1 MSSKTVKAKRLRKFT
16 LNEAKDNKSRIA
28 KVFIGFAEE
37 IKGNNVEYFSE
48 DEVEDQIEINY
59 RTFAQEMLEAI
70 SSTFKTSAYHT
81 AEYTNDLFGWGLKS
95 DAIEAVADKAIEEY
109 NNNYAASKVEN
120 ITNTTRKVINRVIA
134 QGQKDGLNVKDIAQ
148 NIVDR
153 VDDMSKSRAMTISR
167 TETSDSVNNTHNK
180 TAEKAGMNYKEW
192 IHTDAGKTPRKN
204 HQAIS
209 GKKIKIDKLF
219 DLGGGIKAK
228 YPHDPD
234 LPAKEVINCYCL
246 CVYS

>member
-16 LNEAKDNKSRIA
+16 VKEAENNKSKIANVFLNFADRIRDNNSEY
-28 KVFIGFAEE
+28 FAED
-37 IKGNNVEYFSE
+37 NL
-48 DEVEDQIEINY
+48 INIDY
-59 RTFAQEMLEAI
+59 KEFKDEMLMVLSI
-70 SSTFKTSAYHT
+70 IFKTTAHHT
-81 AEYTNDLFGWGLKS
+81 AEYVNNLFGWNLKT
-95 DAIEAVADKAIEEY
+95 DAIEAVADEAIEEY
-109 NNNYAASKVEN
+109 NNTYAAIKVKY
-120 ITNTTRKVINRVIA
+120 ITDTTRKVINRIIA
-134 QGQKDGLNVKDIAQ
+134 QGQKDGLNVEDIAQ
-148 NIVDR
+148 NIVNR
-153 VDDMSKSRAMTISR
+153 VEGMSKSRAMTISR

-180 TAEKAGMNYKEW
+180 TAKEAGMKYKEW
-192 IHTDAGKTPRKN
+192 MHTDAGKTPRKN

-219 DLGGGIKAK
+219 DLGGGVRAE